1 MNLAK
6 VKKDSKGKANK
17 YSRKEKRM
25 FCGPGFHSCGFLSMG
40 WCPDDVPSTPPP
52 TGAPGEAS
60 AAKTEEA
67 QEESK
72 AAETE
77 ANKKV
82 IENFLQAQEAK
93 NAKEAAEAA
102 AAAAAAEEEARSR
115 KWNALVEQHDERVEG

>member
-1 MNLAK
+1 
-6 VKKDSKGKANK
+6 
-17 YSRKEKRM
+17 
-25 FCGPGFHSCGFLSMG
+25 MG
-40 WCPDDVPSTPPP
+40 CCPDEVLSTPPP
-52 TGAPGEAS
+52 TGAPAEAP
-60 AAKTEEA
+60 AAETEEA
-67 QEESK
+67 QESK